1 MPAVA
6 AILARGRGYSAV
18 DAFQAQY
25 RLSEL
30 RREVAT
36 MLDGIDVVVTPT
48 IPRIFRVSEM
58 LAEPILRNAEGGY
71 YTYGVGPLDLCAGS
85 VPSRL
90 RDDGLPFGISLVGR
104 AGAEAALRA
113 LGSRFEIW
121 TGQQPGARGLQ

>member
-1 MPAVA
+1 
-6 AILARGRGYSAV
+6 
-18 DAFQAQY
+18 
-25 RLSEL
+25 
-30 RREVAT
+30 
-36 MLDGIDVVVTPT
+36 
-48 IPRIFRVSEM
+48 
-58 LAEPILRNAEGGY
+58 
-71 YTYGVGPLDLCAGS
+71 LDLCAVS